1 MSILDTMPAVTDAA
15 TAEAF
20 IAWAVREIG
29 LGFHPDNLGVDYTN
43 RDGVRSFTDE
53 EARRLDDAVTATF
66 EFIDPYASAV
76 TAVMAVQKAAD
87 LSSGSE

>member
-20 IAWAVREIG
+20 VAWAVREIG

-53 EARRLDDAVTATF
+53 EARRLDEEVTATF
-66 EFIDPYASAV
+66 EFIDPYEVGLREMGKLTATETPDNAS
-76 TAVMAVQKAAD
+76 
-87 LSSGSE
+87 